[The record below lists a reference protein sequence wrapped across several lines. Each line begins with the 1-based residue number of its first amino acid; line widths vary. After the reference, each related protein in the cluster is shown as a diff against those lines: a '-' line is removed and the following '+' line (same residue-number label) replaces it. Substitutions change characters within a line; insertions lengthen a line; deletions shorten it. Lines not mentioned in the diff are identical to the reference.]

1 MRTWSLPVLP
11 TLLLLGAL
19 RPLGAEPLTPGTSPV
34 LPAHL
39 AVWGAD
45 APRSCPDLRVADE
58 GTIAV
63 VVFHV
68 DVAGHPSHAS
78 IRVSSH
84 SEQLDAAA
92 LSCVMKLR
100 FQPAT
105 RLGDAEPVESWQR
118 MAWRWAAPAGSPAA
132 ATPPPVAAAAPPPV
146 TGSTPAVAA
155 AATMAA
161 VVPVTAVSQEGA
173 STLHVCANEAGQLT
187 QAPTVLRS
195 SGDPALD
202 AAALKIAKS
211 GSGSYRPDATL
222 NGKPLS
228 GCAQVTIRF
237 ETR

>member
-1 MRTWSLPVLP
+1 MD
-11 TLLLLGAL
+11 
-19 RPLGAEPLTPGTSPV
+19 PLA
-34 LPAHL
+34 
-39 AVWGAD
+39 
-45 APRSCPDLRVADE
+45 RCPDLRVADD
-58 GTIAV
+58 GPLAV
-63 VVFHV
+63 VVFYV
-68 DVAGHPSHAS
+68 DVAGNPSHAS
-78 IRVSSH
+78 IRVSSQ

-105 RLGDAEPVESWQR
+105 RPGDAVAVESWQQ
-118 MAWRWAAPAGSPAA
+118 MAWRWAAPATAPAA
-132 ATPPPVAAAAPPPV
+132 AARSPGRPQSA
-146 TGSTPAVAA
+146 
-155 AATMAA
+155 
-161 VVPVTAVSQEGA
+161 VTAALQDGA
-173 STLHVCANEAGQLT
+173 STLRVCANEAGQLT

-195 SGDPALD
+195 SGDPTLD